1 MEERTLKI
9 GIFDSGIGGLS
20 VLCEARER
28 LPEADFIFYGDF
40 DHVPYGEKTESEII
54 SYADDAV
61 RFLSENG
68 CDAIVI
74 ACNTAT
80 SAAAPYLRSCYELP
94 IIGMEPAAKKALE
107 LDPEKRVI
115 VAATPFTVSGTKM
128 HDLMERFDTGHHVDL
143 LAMPALVTFAESGEF
158 NSEDVLAYIRN
169 ELANYELSGYSA
181 LVLGCTHFNY
191 FKDTF
196 RKVLPEHIALIDGNE
211 GTVNQLLR
219 KVGAYSEE
227 GCEVKKPDCEY
238 ADICHGCSVKEGTVR
253 YYISGRPA
261 SESDTERYELLQQR
275 LRSMKEIV

>member
-1 MEERTLKI
+1 MKI

-20 VLCEARER
+20 VLYEAREK

-40 DHVPYGEKTESEII
+40 DHVPYGEKSESEII

-80 SAAAPYLRSCYELP
+80 SAAASHLRSCYELP

-115 VAATPFTVSGTKM
+115 VAATPFTVSGPKM
-128 HDLMERFDTGHHVDL
+128 QELMERFDTEHHVDL
-143 LAMPALVTFAESGEF
+143 LAMPLLVTFAERGEF
-158 NSEDVLAYIRN
+158 VSEAVQEYIRN
-169 ELANYELSGYSA
+169 ELSRYELSAYSA
-181 LVLGCTHFNY
+181 FVLGCTHFNY

-196 RKVLPEHIALIDGNE
+196 REVLPEHIALVDGNE

-219 KVGAYSEE
+219 KVGAFPTE
-227 GCEVKKPDCEY
+227 GCESRKINCEY

-253 YYISGRPA
+253 YYISGRKA
-261 SESDTERYELLQQR
+261 SEADTERFELLQER
-275 LRSMKEIV
+275 LGSMKAIV